1 MSNHSGTVDG
11 YISFLCL
18 LAERAHLLHQA
29 FLPQGEEKKS
39 EEETLQPC
47 HILPSGEGMK
57 DDEGWSGSHLE

>member
-1 MSNHSGTVDG
+1 MV
-11 YISFLCL
+11 IFLSFLCL

-47 HILPSGEGMK
+47 HILPSGLTSRSRME
-57 DDEGWSGSHLE
+57 DDEGWRGSHLE